1 MVEPHLLIDNL
12 NRNGI
17 HFLVDDGY
25 SRSTVTLT
33 PAELLAGL
41 SVQSDARLRLALIAL
56 LLQRSDFAMHVHQA
70 LIVLDQTEQLT
81 FKLYYT
87 AAYYL
92 QIIYADQLVDTLGS
106 YEKLPDYFSEEL
118 KIERHD
124 SASDQL
130 LQLAER
136 HKEFTGMPLNWY
148 GAYDF
153 AAQRVISRLN
163 KEKEWITV

>member
-1 MVEPHLLIDNL
+1 
-12 NRNGI
+12 
-17 HFLVDDGY
+17 
-25 SRSTVTLT
+25 
-33 PAELLAGL
+33 
-41 SVQSDARLRLALIAL
+41 
-56 LLQRSDFAMHVHQA
+56 MHVHQA

-92 QIIYADQLVDTLGS
+92 QIIYADHLVDTLGS